1 MIKNIV
7 FDYGGVLVEYDFHG
21 FFARTLG
28 SEEQADRFMAQV
40 LTEENNGRLDKADK
54 SFDEYIADWKR
65 QWPQFIQAIDLLDKR
80 YTDIFTAEMP
90 GIATLM
96 VELKAKGYRLLGL
109 SNWSTKV
116 FDVMRKFPKPFALLD
131 GSLISHQVHLLKP
144 DVAIYEAFC
153 EKFGVKADECLFI
166 DDKTE
171 NIEGARR
178 AGWHG
183 VVFTTTERLRQE
195 LKEAGLL

>member
-7 FDYGGVLVEYDFHG
+7 FDYGGVLVQYDFEG
-21 FFARTLG
+21 FFARRLG
-28 SEEQADRFMAQV
+28 SEEQARQFMTQV

-54 SFDEYIADWKR
+54 SFDDYMAEWKAR
-65 QWPQFIQAIDLLDKR
+65 WPQFTRAIDLLDKR

-90 GIATLM
+90 GIAELM
-96 VELKAKGYRLLGL
+96 AELKARGYRLLGL

-116 FDVMRKFPKPFALLD
+116 FDVMRKFPKPFALLE

-144 DVAIYEAFC
+144 DVAIYKAFC
-153 EKFGVKADECLFI
+153 EKFDVKADECLFI
-166 DDKTE
+166 DDKAE

-178 AGWHG
+178 AGWGG
-183 VVFTTTERLRQE
+183 VVFTTSGQLRHD
-195 LKEAGLL
+195 LKQAGIL